1 MNSTLHLLGIAR
13 KAGKL
18 ELGEEPTGAAARAR
32 QAKLILVARD
42 AADNT
47 FRRVR
52 HFADAGNVLWV
63 SVPFTKAEMGSAVGR
78 TSCAMLA
85 VMDPGLAA
93 AMVKKLAAE
102 DPEKYAITAEKLE
115 EKAQRALQRQ
125 REKRAHEKNLREGKR
140 KPWAPHPKEAPSA
153 KKQSRPPRKKEGEET
168 ARPAGRSGRPAPKGK
183 LTLRGKLPT
192 QGKLPSQGKFPTQGK
207 LPMQKKTSGRGKAP
221 RRET

>member
-1 MNSTLHLLGIAR
+1 MNSMLHLLGIAR

-102 DPEKYAITAEKLE
+102 DPE
-115 EKAQRALQRQ
+115 
-125 REKRAHEKNLREGKR
+125 
-140 KPWAPHPKEAPSA
+140 
-153 KKQSRPPRKKEGEET
+153 
-168 ARPAGRSGRPAPKGK
+168 
-183 LTLRGKLPT
+183 
-192 QGKLPSQGKFPTQGK
+192 
-207 LPMQKKTSGRGKAP
+207 
-221 RRET
+221 